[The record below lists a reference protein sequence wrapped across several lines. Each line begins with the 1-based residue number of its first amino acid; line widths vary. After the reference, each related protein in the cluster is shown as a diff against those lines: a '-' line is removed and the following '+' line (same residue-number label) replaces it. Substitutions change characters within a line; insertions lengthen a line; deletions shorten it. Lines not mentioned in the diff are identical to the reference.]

1 MKRFIF
7 VSIAIIMGLMFI
19 RTNVSFAENK
29 TRKSIFEFKQE
40 LSLTDK
46 QETNL
51 REIVTKLQDY
61 LTKKQK
67 ELSGLRVELNKMIAD
82 KANLGQIRAK
92 LNNMGRIQADATYED
107 IASTRAIEKELT
119 EVQLSKWRS
128 MQAEFSKNLKQAQ
141 EAQAAAVKQKVGE
154 K

>member
-1 MKRFIF
+1 MKRFVF
-7 VSIAIIMGLMFI
+7 VLAIIMGLMLMG
-19 RTNVSFAENK
+19 TSVSFAENK

-51 REIVTKLQDY
+51 RDIVTKLQDY

-82 KANLGQIRAK
+82 KAGLGQIRAK

-107 IASTRAIEKELT
+107 IVSTRAIEKELT
-119 EVQLSKWRS
+119 EAQLSKWRS
-128 MQAEFSKNLKQAQ
+128 MQAEFSKNLKQAN
-141 EAQAAAVKQKVGE
+141 EAQATAVKQKEGA